1 MPLPRQTQ
9 SPRGR
14 GKGDEAPILGFW
26 GVPPEAFKK
35 RQTSALAACP
45 RGGNFKD
52 KLAGRVT
59 GLLRILIADDESI
72 IRLGLKKIL
81 EEAGHKVVASAPDG
95 KKALELARTTSP
107 DLAIL
112 DIKMP
117 EMDGLEVAEI
127 LRRENPIP
135 VIILTAYSDR
145 ELVERAREAQTMA
158 YLVKPVKEADLLA
171 ALEIAVKRFEEW
183 DRLRRE
189 KESLEEAIEAREM
202 VEKAKRLLM
211 EKEAMKESEAFILIH
226 RLSRD
231 SRRPM
236 KEIAR
241 EIIERYAY

>member
-1 MPLPRQTQ
+1 M
-9 SPRGR
+9 
-14 GKGDEAPILGFW
+14 
-26 GVPPEAFKK
+26 
-35 RQTSALAACP
+35 
-45 RGGNFKD
+45 
-52 KLAGRVT
+52 
-59 GLLRILIADDESI
+59 LRILIADDESI

-127 LRRENPIP
+127 LRRENPMP
-135 VIILTAYSDR
+135 VIILTAYSDK
-145 ELVERAREAQTMA
+145 ELVERARDAQTMA

-189 KESLEEAIEAREM
+189 KENLEEAIEAREM

-211 EKEAMKESEAFILIH
+211 EKEAMKESEAFLFIH

-231 SRRPM
+231 SRRSM

-241 EIIERYAY
+241 EIIERYGH